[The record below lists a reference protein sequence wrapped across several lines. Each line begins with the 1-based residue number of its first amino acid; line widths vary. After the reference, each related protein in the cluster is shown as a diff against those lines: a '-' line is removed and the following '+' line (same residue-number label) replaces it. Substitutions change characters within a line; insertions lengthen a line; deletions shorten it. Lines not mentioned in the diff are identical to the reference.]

1 MMDKIC
7 LTCRAFNV
15 DDGDVIGSCQLHPP
29 IPIGDCFMFPGVH
42 PYAWCLD
49 WQPKE
54 RPLIEKKQ
62 GKRAWS
68 DELKPT
74 EKHAELAQRLKISMG
89 EEWGKFKNYCL
100 AHDKRYANFEAA
112 FRNWLVSSV
121 NMNGGKR

>member
-1 MMDKIC
+1 MVKTCATC
-7 LTCRAFNV
+7 LAGVVGERMVECR
-15 DDGDVIGSCQLHPP
+15 LHPP
-29 IPIGDCFMFPGVH
+29 VVQPGADAFPLTEKH
-42 PYAWCLD
+42 WWCLD
-49 WQPKE
+49 WRAKE
-54 RPLIEKKQ
+54 RPQTETPSK

-74 EKHAELAQRLKISMG
+74 EKHAELAQRLKINMG

>member
-1 MMDKIC
+1 
-7 LTCRAFNV
+7 V
-15 DDGDVIGSCQLHPP
+15 
-29 IPIGDCFMFPGVH
+29 
-42 PYAWCLD
+42 YATDWCLD

-74 EKHAELAQRLKISMG
+74 EKHTELAQRLKINMG

-112 FRNWLVSSV
+112 FRNWLVSSL